1 MAKYIKKAPPQ
12 KAQDV
17 SAVEETARRML
28 ADIKENGDAAV
39 SRYATELDKW
49 RGRKFRVTEDQIAAA
64 EASLPETFKE
74 DFEFC
79 HRQITQFAQ
88 RQLETLTEFECETE
102 PGIVLGQKQI
112 PVTNIGCYIPGGKY
126 PLVAA
131 ASMSVGVA
139 RTAGVEHIIGCAPP
153 RDGKE
158 MYAPTLFALHK
169 AGADEIY
176 ALGGIQAMASM
187 AFASP
192 SSDDVTSSISALPM
206 PCSCCCHCMCCAIIA
221 AKAAVG
227 SAMKRKVTCASA
239 GASPQ

>member
-1 MAKYIKKAPPQ
+1 MANYIKKALPQ

-17 SAVEETARRML
+17 SLVDETARRML
-28 ADIKENGDAAV
+28 ADIKENGDTAV
-39 SRYATELDKW
+39 FRYAAELDKW
-49 RGRKFRVTEDQIAAA
+49 QGGKFRVTEDQIAAA

-112 PVTNIGCYIPGGKY
+112 PITNIGCYIPGGKY

-187 AFASP
+187 AY
-192 SSDDVTSSISALPM
+192 
-206 PCSCCCHCMCCAIIA
+206 
-221 AKAAVG
+221 G
-227 SAMKRKVTCASA
+227 
-239 GASPQ
+239 